1 MSGGSS
7 ANNSWTILT
16 PEETVTETLRPLA
29 VETEHHEDS
38 VTSAAGSGE
47 NQPAGGA
54 ESAEVL
60 PVEGHPVS
68 EEKTAELSG
77 DTSTEQHTSMPTDIT
92 DAPVPTS
99 LEGSSSFVPGSDAH
113 SQSEGLPEGPA
124 QSNPDPDSFSDSY
137 THITPSPDEPPSTLL
152 STETLGG
159 SEFTHEEERHT
170 QEGTVHPLNGEGLQ
184 QEVGDTDL
192 STRTTDI
199 GKQADSPVDS
209 QVGEERT
216 EKIGEGGEPEVRR
229 RRSLLAA
236 LERIGR
242 TEEEEEGEEEF
253 QLPQREEDSGFSV
266 NKCIL
271 GAVIL
276 LGLGTIFFSESDY
289 GARELKDAELPGK
302 QEWFNQDVPPPP
314 VDADSTELLNKLAK
328 GNQQI
333 SVLQA
338 QLQAQKEELK
348 VAKGQAAEGAKER
361 LLWEEMEKENSRLKK
376 EMASVPVLQKE
387 NERMKR
393 ELESVPALQKELET
407 LRSTVTELKLSS
419 GTSEGAQAPVKH
431 ATSPPS
437 GQREDS
443 MQSTAGS
450 IERQPRKPWDD
461 QREKNKDMKKDKTYM
476 GEKKDGKVREKSK
489 WTEEEKKQR
498 KDGGTTEWKKGKHE
512 QGKFDKDKD
521 KEFKQK
527 KEETKKWKEKDLK
540 KEKASRGDEG
550 KPWKDREGK
559 KEWIEKRERKEW
571 KEEKDWK
578 KAKHDKVNEGK
589 QWRSKEEK
597 DWKVGKDHGEK
608 HKGREEWKG
617 EKEWRNRKDDYKGSG
632 REEKWERKDKKEKGE
647 KKEWKK
653 DSAWKSENGK
663 DQSKEG
669 KWKGE
674 RKQWEEG
681 KNHGKESKWKDERK
695 QRNENEWKSKN
706 DREDKEWKRNDERKQ
721 WNENEWKNKNGKD
734 DKEWKRKDER
744 KQWNENEWK
753 NKNGKDDKEWKRK
766 DERKQW
772 NENEWKS
779 KNDREDKEWKRKD
792 ERKQWNENEWK
803 SKNDR
808 EDKEWKRKDERKQWN
823 ENEWK
828 SKNERKQ
835 WENKEEQWK
844 RGGQKER
851 KYNGDVNKDTS
862 SSQKHNDEHRFT
874 RNHGHEEEHLWGDR
888 KPPHTHRRLSL
899 EQPEYWV
906 QQRERLQHNPK
917 PPQHCNSL
925 ETCAQAEGLLPVPF
939 PEFEAILQSYLAKAE
954 EVGVDASKR
963 EELKK
968 LATEFFKDGVFVH
981 DQMSFQDFVED
992 LGDVLEDMVEGDDDG
1007 EEEDSA
1013 IEEEMEEF
1021 EKEVLKK
1028 FSVPGAGEKEG
1039 RPKGEWRMESVR
1051 GRG

>member
-60 PVEGHPVS
+60 PVEGHPIS

-77 DTSTEQHTSMPTDIT
+77 DTSTEQHTSMPTAIT

-113 SQSEGLPEGPA
+113 SQSEGLPEGSV

-137 THITPSPDEPPSTLL
+137 THITPSPDEPPSMLL

-170 QEGTVHPLNGEGLQ
+170 QEGTLHPLNGEGLQ
-184 QEVGDTDL
+184 QEVGDSDL
-192 STRTTDI
+192 STTTTDI

-289 GARELKDAELPGK
+289 GTGELKDAELPGK

-361 LLWEEMEKENSRLKK
+361 LLWEEMEKENR
-376 EMASVPVLQKE
+376 
-387 NERMKR
+387 
-393 ELESVPALQKELET
+393 
-407 LRSTVTELKLSS
+407 
-419 GTSEGAQAPVKH
+419 TSEGAQAPVKH
-431 ATSPPS
+431 TTSPPS
-437 GQREDS
+437 GQPEDS
-443 MQSTAGS
+443 MQRTAGS

-461 QREKNKDMKKDKTYM
+461 QREKNKDMKRDKNYM
-476 GEKKDGKVREKSK
+476 DEKKDRKERDKSK
-489 WTEEEKKQR
+489 WKEEEKKQR

-512 QGKFDKDKD
+512 QGKFDKEKD
-521 KEFKQK
+521 KESKQK
-527 KEETKKWKEKDLK
+527 NEETKKWKEKDLK

-578 KAKHDKVNEGK
+578 KAKHDKVSEGK
-589 QWRSKEEK
+589 QWQSKEEKK

-617 EKEWRNRKDDYKGSG
+617 EKEWKNGKDDYKGSG

-653 DSAWKSENGK
+653 DSAWKSKNGK

-674 RKQWEEG
+674 RKQWEES
-681 KNHGKESKWKDERK
+681 KNHGKGSKWKDERNK
-695 QRNENEWKSKN
+695 NEWKSKN

-721 WNENEWKNKNGKD
+721 WKENEWKSKNGKDGKEWKRNDERKQWKENEWKSKNGKD
-734 DKEWKRKDER
+734 DKEWKWNDER
-744 KQWNENEWK
+744 KQ
-753 NKNGKDDKEWKRK
+753 RK
-766 DERKQW
+766 
-772 NENEWKS
+772 ENEWKS
-779 KNDREDKEWKRKD
+779 KNGKDDKEWKRKD

-851 KYNGDVNKDTS
+851 KYNGDLNKDTS
-862 SSQKHNDEHRFT
+862 SSHQHKDEHRFT
-874 RNHGHEEEHLWGDR
+874 SNHGHEEEHLWGDR
-888 KPPHTHRRLSL
+888 KPPHTHRRPSL

-925 ETCAQAEGLLPVPF
+925 ETCAQAEGLIPVPF

-992 LGDVLEDMVEGDDDG
+992 LVDVLEDMVEGDG

-1013 IEEEMEEF
+1013 IEDEMEEF
-1021 EKEVLKK
+1021 EREVLKK
-1028 FSVPGAGEKEG
+1028 FSVPGAGDKEG